1 MIGLNVL
8 FWILVILFA
17 FIGSMRGWAKELLV
31 TFAAILG
38 LFIITVLEKYVPFIR
53 DNLVMNPSTS
63 LFWFRS
69 IVIGVLVFAGYQTP
83 NLPKLAETNRFA
95 RDRFQDLLLGLFLG
109 AINAF
114 LIFGSI
120 WWYMHQLE
128 YPFDIISA
136 PLAGTA
142 SGDAALQLVKIL
154 PPSFLGAPVI
164 YFAVAIAFAFL
175 MVVFI

>member
-1 MIGLNVL
+1 MIGLSVL

-38 LFIITVLEKYVPFIR
+38 LFIITVMEKYVPFIR
-53 DNLVMNPSTS
+53 DNLVTNPTTS
-63 LFWFRS
+63 LFWFRT

-95 RDRFQDLLLGLFLG
+95 RDRFQDVLLGLFLG

-120 WWYMHQLE
+120 WWYMHQLN

-136 PLAGTA
+136 PVEGTA
-142 SGDAALQLVKIL
+142 AGDAALQIIKIL
-154 PPSFLGAPVI
+154 PPEFLGAPVI